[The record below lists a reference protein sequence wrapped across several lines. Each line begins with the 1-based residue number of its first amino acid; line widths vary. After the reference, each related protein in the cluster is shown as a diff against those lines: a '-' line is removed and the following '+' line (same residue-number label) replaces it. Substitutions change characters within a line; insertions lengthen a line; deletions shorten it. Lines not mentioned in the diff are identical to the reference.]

1 MECEYEKM
9 RNMITNQ
16 TKIIKLTSRG
26 PDKLQKTII
35 HVIHVNKSY
44 KTQEEKK
51 LKKELGLK
59 LQRSLK
65 PYHYIYTEK

>member
-51 LKKELGLK
+51 LKKNLD
-59 LQRSLK
+59 
-65 PYHYIYTEK
+65 